1 MTGAYRAT
9 FSFYAPPKVTS
20 ATIHRFRLSPLL
32 SSSVSIPF
40 PSKRTNRKNHL
51 RPKILKTLTKPFTPA
66 PLPQIVPVEHT
77 VPIPI
82 PFPPDYDP
90 VLDAPSDEIS
100 SRSPLPGEKD
110 RFEEF
115 GLSETIGTA
124 GEYSGINGKIYAKSL
139 LKFCGYLVGVTIFA
153 VWVLG
158 NSSSSKKE
166 ERVDNLA
173 GKGSIL
179 LNGSSN
185 VAYFDDIDQEERI
198 SEIRAMARE
207 AREKEKRERKEGNEE
222 TDIEKEIGAR
232 LVKLEK
238 RLNSKREKLPE
249 SFMNYLGLFGN
260 EEEEEEELS
269 DNSLVPKED
278 HKALRFKKKFKFKSP
293 SMNSRSS
300 PKGFSGSNSMNGS
313 HPNGESRD
321 IDSGTMKI
329 DSGGKVTG
337 VQLNLSQDGN
347 KLETENKDLLKEIQ
361 SGAVQENRKGRLSSE
376 VTKSWKSTDFEKQNS
391 LSLTKENQRTNTN
404 LDGPASPRRK
414 SSRDPGKRPVTYKM
428 GDKKSVVQT
437 KLWWLKLPY
446 ALAILMRR
454 GTEQEGPAGLYA
466 LRTPSQADNQED
478 SCTVAFED
486 RSDANNFCYLLES
499 YFQDLGNFS
508 ADIVPL
514 SIKELHDAVK
524 SRSKKVIVVKKGQLK
539 LYAGQP
545 FAEVEMALLSL
556 LDQDQEGT

>member
-1 MTGAYRAT
+1 MTGAYRVT

-100 SRSPLPGEKD
+100 SRSPLPGE
-110 RFEEF
+110 R
-115 GLSETIGTA
+115 I
-124 GEYSGINGKIYAKSL
+124 
-139 LKFCGYLVGVTIFA
+139 

-166 ERVDNLA
+166 ERVDNLD

-249 SFMNYLGLFGN
+249 SFMNYLGVFGN

-376 VTKSWKSTDFEKQNS
+376 VPKSWKSTDFEKQNS

-414 SSRDPGKRPVTYKM
+414 SSRDPVKRPVTYKM